1 MSGGTGG
8 IEKLQTVI
16 EQSAPIGFRSS
27 RLDDRFQNG
36 YAVDVSVSF
45 HHVSFQVSPVMPC
58 SHAAR
63 DVCAGRRD

>member
-8 IEKLQTVI
+8 IEKLQTMV
-16 EQSAPIGFRSS
+16 EECTPISLGAS
-27 RLDDRFQNG
+27 RFDDRFQNG
-36 YAVDVSVSF
+36 DAVDVSVSF
-45 HHVSFQVSPVMPC
+45 DHVSFQVSPVMPC

>member
-8 IEKLQTVI
+8 IEELQTMV
-16 EQSAPIGFRSS
+16 EECSPIGFGSS
-27 RLDDRFQNG
+27 GLDDRFQNG

-45 HHVSFQVSPVMPC
+45 DHVSFQVSPVMPC

>member
-1 MSGGTGG
+1 MSGGTGC
-8 IEKLQTVI
+8 IEKLEPVI
-16 EQSAPIGFRSS
+16 EECTPISLGAS
-27 RLDDRFQNG
+27 RFDDRFQNG
-36 YAVDVSVSF
+36 DAVDVSISF